1 MSDTENA
8 PTASPVPH
16 LLDVNALLAAIW
28 VNHPDHK
35 KADIWLQGKQVVTC
49 PLSELGFLRVSTNP
63 RALKSDMQ
71 SARQL
76 LEAFLQK
83 HSAQFL
89 PADLPALKSK
99 AQKSDQVTDHYLADL
114 ASNNGMK
121 LATFDAGIR
130 HSASELIT

>member
-1 MSDTENA
+1 MQY
-8 PTASPVPH
+8 

-28 VNHPDHK
+28 SNHPDHK
-35 KADIWLQGKQVVTC
+35 KADAWLQGKQVVTC

-76 LEAFLQK
+76 LEAFLNK
-83 HSAQFL
+83 HSARFL

-99 AQKSDQVTDHYLADL
+99 AQKSDQVTDQYLADL
-114 ASNNGMK
+114 ALNQGMK
-121 LATFDAGIR
+121 LATLDTGIT
-130 HSASELIT
+130 HPTTELII